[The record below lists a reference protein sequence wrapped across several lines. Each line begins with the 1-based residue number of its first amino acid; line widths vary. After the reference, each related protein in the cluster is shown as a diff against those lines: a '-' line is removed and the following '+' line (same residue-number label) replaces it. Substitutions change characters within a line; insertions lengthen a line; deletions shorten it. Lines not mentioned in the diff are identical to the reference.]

1 MRRLPAALLAVLL
14 LLLLVAGPASADSA
28 PIATAAP
35 GQPAGAEDGN
45 ALTTPPSLDQP
56 PVGHRLTGNQAQA
69 LADKRPEII
78 QMKKDYPG
86 AYPGV
91 FLKGR
96 QRWQISYYAKTKPLR
111 EIGQVTIEDRSAKVQ
126 ESYTGYKV
134 AWSMA
139 RGYPG
144 AFGRKV
150 NSPWVWIPMTV
161 AFLLP
166 FLGPRRRWRPSWL
179 MLDVSVLAA
188 FGISVAYFNDAQI
201 DRSVPSE
208 YILLAY
214 VLARMLWIGVVSRPP
229 AAGAPRRGAAPI
241 AIPVTWLA
249 IGLVFLVGF
258 RVGLN
263 ITNSNVID
271 VGYSGVIGAEKLTGG
286 EKLYGNWPKDNEHG
300 DTYGPV
306 AYAAY
311 IPFTQALGW
320 SGRWDDL
327 PAAHGAAVA
336 FDLLC
341 MLLLF
346 LLGRQIRGPGL
357 GVVLSYCWAAFPL
370 TFYAQMCNSNDALVS
385 VFLIAALLAAARP
398 GRRAVFIALGGLTK
412 FATLAVA
419 PLFATHALG
428 HRPGDP
434 EDAPTTARS
443 RARTFIVF
451 SVAFGITALIAL
463 LPVIWHG
470 QSPSL
475 VYDRTLGF
483 QTSRGSP
490 FSIWGLYE
498 IPGLQHV
505 WQALSVLLAVGLA
518 VLPRRRDM
526 TGLAACAAAIVI
538 ALQAGVTHWF
548 YLYIVWFFPL
558 VMVALLAPFG
568 DEEETDGA
576 DPDANPA
583 MVPAPVVTAA

>member
-1 MRRLPAALLAVLL
+1 MTQLRAALLAVLVL
-14 LLLLVAGPASADSA
+14 AAAALGSAAAAPAARADTA

-45 ALTTPPSLDQP
+45 ALTTPPTLDTP
-56 PVGHRLTGNQAQA
+56 PVGHRLTGNEAQGI
-69 LADKRPEII
+69 ADRLPNIRKMKREN
-78 QMKKDYPG
+78 PG

-96 QRWQISYYAKTKPLR
+96 QRWQISYYAKGTPLR

-139 RGYPG
+139 RGYAG

-150 NSPWVWIPMTV
+150 NSPWVWIPMTLL
-161 AFLLP
+161 FLAP
-166 FLGPRRRWRPSWL
+166 FLGPRRGWRPSWL

-201 DRSVPSE
+201 DVAVPLE
-208 YILLAY
+208 YPLIAY
-214 VLARMLWIGVVSRPP
+214 VLLRMLWVGLRTRPERD
-229 AAGAPRRGAAPI
+229 RRGPLPT
-241 AIPVTWLA
+241 AIPVGALA
-249 IGLVFLVGF
+249 VILVFLVGF

-271 VGYSGVIGAEKLTGG
+271 VGYSGVIGAEKLTDG
-286 EKLYGNWPKDNEHG
+286 EKLYSGWPKDNEHG

-311 IPFTQALGW
+311 VPFTQVLGW

-327 PAAHGAAVA
+327 PAAHGAAIA

-346 LLGRQIRGPGL
+346 LLGRRVRGPGL
-357 GVVLSYCWAAFPL
+357 GILLAYTWAAFPF
-370 TFYAQMCNSNDALVS
+370 TFYAQMCNTNDALVAL
-385 VFLIAALLAAARP
+385 FLILSLYVAAHP
-398 GRRAVFIALGGLTK
+398 GRRGVAVALGGLTK

-419 PLFATHALG
+419 PLFATHDLSGGVA
-428 HRPGDP
+428 
-434 EDAPTTARS
+434 T
-443 RARTFIVF
+443 RARRFAVYAA
-451 SVAFGITALIAL
+451 AFTVTALIAL
-463 LPVIWHG
+463 LPVIVHG

-483 QTSRGSP
+483 QAERGSP
-490 FSIWGLYE
+490 FSIWGLYDLK
-498 IPGLQHV
+498 GLQHL
-505 WQALSVLLAVGLA
+505 WQALSVLLAIALA
-518 VLPRRRDM
+518 VVPRRRDIA
-526 TGLAACAAAIVI
+526 GLSACAAAVVI

-548 YLYIVWFFPL
+548 YLYIAWFFPL
-558 VMVALLAPFG
+558 VMVALLAPLAPAE
-568 DEEETDGA
+568 DEAPSDRPTE
-576 DPDANPA
+576 PA
-583 MVPAPVVTAA
+583 AARSPSTAAPVLGHT